1 MNDDEKLKEWL
12 NTHDGE
18 DYCKFCIYDN
28 ECPHGMTCYGNE
40 PIEPPCCNTTDKLSI
55 LDSESILE
63 EIEKRENI

>member
-28 ECPHGMTCYGNE
+28 ECPHGMTCYG
-40 PIEPPCCNTTDKLSI
+40 
-55 LDSESILE
+55 E
-63 EIEKRENI
+63 EHCGDYVDFVVFLIF